1 MSLKCIYY
9 YKIKQFLRN
18 KIITSLKITNPNF
31 KWIARK
37 KRNIE
42 RNIIL
47 RLFQT

>member
-18 KIITSLKITNPNF
+18 KAITSLKITNPNF

-47 RLFQT
+47 RLFET